1 MADRDENRL
10 INEAG
15 VKAPANIK
23 YHAGFVSGLELLLW
37 QYREQVDIEPEKW
50 LSTEG
55 IRMDVLILKKDPP
68 VVLDFDIGRIF
79 RGHNI
84 LEYKRPDDKLNIDVF
99 AKVMAYSNLYKSQS
113 IPADSIKYND
123 ISATI
128 YRHAYPRDAFQQLKK
143 HGAEI
148 EEKYPGVYYVT
159 GLSPFPIQILVGRQ
173 LDPKEYAMFRVLTP
187 GASDDD
193 IRSFKDIAV
202 RNRDAAYQKSVDN
215 IYQVSVSAN
224 KESYARL
231 VKEDPEMCEALR
243 ELMRE
248 EMQEDFIKIKAEG
261 RAEGKREGKQEGR
274 KEGRKEGIDKACV
287 ESIRTVMKKLDY
299 TVSQAM
305 EFLEIPADDRKR
317 YMSMI

>member
-1 MADRDENRL
+1 
-10 INEAG
+10 
-15 VKAPANIK
+15 
-23 YHAGFVSGLELLLW
+23 
-37 QYREQVDIEPEKW
+37 
-50 LSTEG
+50 
-55 IRMDVLILKKDPP
+55 MDVLIL
-68 VVLDFDIGRIF
+68 
-79 RGHNI
+79 
-84 LEYKRPDDKLNIDVF
+84 
-99 AKVMAYSNLYKSQS
+99 
-113 IPADSIKYND
+113 
-123 ISATI
+123 
-128 YRHAYPRDAFQQLKK
+128 
-143 HGAEI
+143 
-148 EEKYPGVYYVT
+148 
-159 GLSPFPIQILVGRQ
+159 
-173 LDPKEYAMFRVLTP
+173 
-187 GASDDD
+187 
-193 IRSFKDIAV
+193 
-202 RNRDAAYQKSVDN
+202 KSVDN